1 MALTLTRH
9 STKSRAAGVLA
20 ALGALALLA
29 GCSGG
34 GPELLADRVCQE
46 EHLPDGFERLTFG
59 NLSPNDLGR
68 EVGAET
74 LAAAGVDGGYF
85 TFWKEILDELQDDL
99 AMEVVCQVV
108 AFGDQEEASRFV
120 SGLPPEPDW
129 LSVTVAGIALAEG
142 TTLAE
147 VEAEGPGTRA
157 FRLDE
162 GAGRVR
168 YAVVIAH
175 DRFVLSVHLGGPE
188 GGIALDDAIAI
199 LEAMARQ
206 RDRIDRSD

>member
-1 MALTLTRH
+1 MALTLTRP

-46 EHLPDGFERLTFG
+46 ERLPPGFERLTFG
-59 NLSPNDLGR
+59 NISPKDLGR

-74 LAAAGVDGGYF
+74 LAAAGATGGYF
-85 TFWKEILDELQDDL
+85 TFWKEVLGELQDDL
-99 AMEVVCQVV
+99 AVEIVCQVV

-120 SGLPPEPDW
+120 SGLPPKADW

-147 VEAEGPGTRA
+147 VEADGRGTRA
-157 FRLDE
+157 FRLHE
-162 GAGRVR
+162 GEGRVR
-168 YAVVIAH
+168 YAVVAARG
-175 DRFVLSVHLGGPE
+175 RFVLSVHLGGPE
-188 GGIALDDAIAI
+188 SGVALEDAVAI
-199 LEAMARQ
+199 LEGMGR
-206 RDRIDRSD
+206 

>member
-1 MALTLTRH
+1 MALTRTRP
-9 STKSRAAGVLA
+9 STKSRAAAGVLA

-46 EHLPDGFERLTFG
+46 EHLPEGFERLTFG

-85 TFWKEILDELQDDL
+85 TFWKEILDELQDDP
-99 AMEVVCQVV
+99 AVEVVCQVV
-108 AFGDQEEASRFV
+108 AFGHAGEASRFV
-120 SGLPPEPDW
+120 SDLPAEAAW

-142 TTLAE
+142 TTFAE
-147 VEAEGPGTRA
+147 VEAEGQGTRA
-157 FRLDE
+157 FQFDE
-162 GAGRVR
+162 GEGRVR
-168 YAVVIAH
+168 YAVVATRG
-175 DRFVLSVHLGGPE
+175 RFVLSVHLGGPE
-188 GGIALDDAIAI
+188 TGVALEDAIAI
-199 LEAMARQ
+199 LEGMGR
-206 RDRIDRSD
+206 

>member
-1 MALTLTRH
+1 M
-9 STKSRAAGVLA
+9 AAGVLA

-34 GPELLADRVCQE
+34 EPELLADRVCQE
-46 EHLPDGFERLTFG
+46 EHLPEGFERLTFG
-59 NLSPNDLGR
+59 NLSPKDLGR

-85 TFWKEILDELQDDL
+85 AFWKEILDELQNDP
-99 AMEVVCQVV
+99 AVEVVCQVV
-108 AFGDQEEASRFV
+108 AFGDQEQASRFV
-120 SGLPPEPDW
+120 ADLPVEADW

-147 VEAEGPGTRA
+147 LEADGRGTRA

-162 GAGRVR
+162 GEGRVR
-168 YAVVIAH
+168 YAVVAAR

-188 GGIALDDAIAI
+188 GGVALDDAIAI
-199 LEAMARQ
+199 LEGMGR
-206 RDRIDRSD
+206 

>member
-1 MALTLTRH
+1 MALTRTRP
-9 STKSRAAGVLA
+9 STKSRAAAGVLA

-46 EHLPDGFERLTFG
+46 EHLPEGFERLTFG
-59 NLSPNDLGR
+59 NLSPSDLGR
-68 EVGAET
+68 EVGAGT

-85 TFWKEILDELQDDL
+85 AFWKEILDELQDDP
-99 AMEVVCQVV
+99 AVEVVCQVV
-108 AFGDQEEASRFV
+108 AFGDAGEASRFV
-120 SGLPPEPDW
+120 ADLPAEADW

-147 VEAEGPGTRA
+147 VEADGQGTRS

-162 GAGRVR
+162 GEGRVR
-168 YAVVIAH
+168 YAVVAARG
-175 DRFVLSVHLGGPE
+175 RFVLSVHLGGGE
-188 GGIALDDAIAI
+188 AGVSVEEALDI
-199 LEAMARQ
+199 LGAMGR
-206 RDRIDRSD
+206 